1 MDSKLISVILYGFVG
16 AALAL
21 VTTYFFIYNDEVYE
35 NTRFVESFKHPM
47 LAAKDDPKK
56 LQAMQSLKSK
66 GLEWA
71 TYQLHDAIKDNE
83 YDIAKLYIDAG
94 MKLVDK
100 GLIVGQMIENPG
112 GWFELLKILG
122 VDNKQDLSGLFHVPR
137 YLSALDEY
145 FKLVERRYEAPH
157 TMAFKNHYI
166 EYRKIEQLWIDEK
179 DAEIAKVDE
188 MCDGNTRCI
197 AVNVPA
203 IQIEYD
209 KKRPV
214 PPKKDL
220 IIWQKPYVSL
230 MSAAL
235 LLGHQDIIDYLEQ
248 KGVTSR
254 LNKIEM
260 SDLGMVVFEVSKKGV
275 ISYPEGIT
283 VNKPKRGKRRA
294 GPQTG

>member
-1 MDSKLISVILYGFVG
+1 MDSKITSLILYGFVG
-16 AALAL
+16 VFVAL
-21 VTTYFFIYNDEVYE
+21 VTVYFFIYNPEVYE
-35 NTRFVESFKHPM
+35 NKRFVESFKQPM
-47 LAAKDDPKK
+47 LEAKDNPKR
-56 LQAMQSLKSK
+56 LQAMQALKSK

-100 GLIVGQMIENPG
+100 DLIVGQMIENPV

-122 VDNKQDLSGLFHVPR
+122 LDNKKDLSGLFRVPR
-137 YLSALDEY
+137 YLSKLDDY
-145 FKLVERRYEAPH
+145 FKLIERRYAVPH

-166 EYRKIEQLWIDEK
+166 EYRKIEQVWIDEK
-179 DAEIAKVDE
+179 DAEIANVGK

-220 IIWQKPYVSL
+220 IIWQKSYLSL
-230 MSAAL
+230 MSAAV
-235 LLGHQDIIDYLEQ
+235 LLGHQNIIDYLEE

-260 SDLGMVVFEVSKKGV
+260 SDLAMVVFEVSKDGV